1 MVLVRMADQKGVH
14 GKAREVYGLTVGAE
28 GKSGIEKNGGFSG

>member
-1 MVLVRMADQKGVH
+1 MAYQKGIN

-28 GKSGIEKNGGFSG
+28 GKSGIEKEAGLSG